1 MALNSVQAFTSSC
14 KSQSR
19 GCSRK
24 PLGPDS
30 RTKHGNYGI
39 RLKMWHKWHIRGA
52 SWLSPNRTKR
62 RIGFWHMCDMFIHV
76 RAHRSL
82 SKPAVSV
89 KWIPDGEI
97 PTWKPKP
104 DHILIEALGHET
116 DLDLSPDHPT
126 HMTIQSLPTYP
137 DIQRLKTS
145 EFEKEE
151 TFSIINNDFC
161 PDFWNFNLTAGFF
174 ACWTL
179 ARKWS
184 VSQVATHS

>member
-1 MALNSVQAFTSSC
+1 
-14 KSQSR
+14 
-19 GCSRK
+19 
-24 PLGPDS
+24 
-30 RTKHGNYGI
+30 
-39 RLKMWHKWHIRGA
+39 MWHKWHIRGA
-52 SWLSPNRTKR
+52 SWLSPNRTKSR
-62 RIGFWHMCDMFIHV
+62 MGFWHICDMFIHV

-104 DHILIEALGHET
+104 AHILIEALGHEA

-126 HMTIQSLPTYP
+126 HTTIQSLPTYP
-137 DIQRLKTS
+137 EIQRLWNNDLKKLKKRKPS
-145 EFEKEE
+145 QAL
-151 TFSIINNDFC
+151 NNDFC

-184 VSQVATHS
+184 ASQVATHS